1 MKSELQQGAH
11 SSKGP
16 LLLGPRENIS
26 HKKNIRKIQ
35 KSQTDNLPSKHVRKI
50 QKCQIIFPEN
60 TVFSKVPF
68 LLLEGTLS
76 SGAEARKLVW
86 DNWFSLPLLIPWER
100 AANSR
105 NSSFDQKIKQN
116 NAVALSGFLRDV
128 FQGCVKP
135 AWKCVY
141 KEGEGELVEMEGWV
155 D

>member
-26 HKKNIRKIQ
+26 HKKNI
-35 KSQTDNLPSKHVRKI
+35 RKI

-76 SGAEARKLVW
+76 SGAEARKL
-86 DNWFSLPLLIPWER
+86 
-100 AANSR
+100 A
-105 NSSFDQKIKQN
+105 
-116 NAVALSGFLRDV
+116 
-128 FQGCVKP
+128 
-135 AWKCVY
+135 
-141 KEGEGELVEMEGWV
+141 
-155 D
+155 